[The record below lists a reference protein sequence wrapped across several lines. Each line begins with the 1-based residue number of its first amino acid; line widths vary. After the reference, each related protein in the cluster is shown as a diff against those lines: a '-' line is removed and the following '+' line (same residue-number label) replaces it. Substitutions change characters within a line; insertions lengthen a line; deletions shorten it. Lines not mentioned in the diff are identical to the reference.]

1 VGERKHR
8 VVGPV
13 TFVST
18 LTVLL
23 SGLDCKNDVLFFGPS
38 RACALVATL
47 WIQRH
52 VLHDISPVYPS
63 LQPAHFAHFHRSRPA
78 LASLVMPLAR
88 ALPPD
93 LPRRFP
99 VGDAFVE
106 GALVAASMLAA
117 SRAPETLRKYKG
129 AWAAFESWAKEQ
141 GVPALPA
148 SASVVVS
155 YLGHLHAEGLAPAS
169 LRLALAALVDHHR
182 RIGLPSPRDPKIN
195 SFLRGLHRTVG
206 AAPKNRKAALTPV
219 ELRRLAAALP
229 QTISGLRDRALF
241 LLAFSTALRRV
252 NVVEL
257 RVEDIERRREGLLV
271 HVRRSKTDQE
281 GRGHMIAVHRGNL
294 LCPVEAVET
303 WLEASRIGSGW
314 MFRKIDRW
322 GHLGVGRL
330 DPGTVSRLLKKAATR
345 AGLDPEQI
353 KRLAGHSFRSGH
365 VTTAARAGA
374 GLAEIASVTNHRRLD
389 QVREYIRETDA
400 FRVNTL
406 AGLL

>member
-1 VGERKHR
+1 
-8 VVGPV
+8 
-13 TFVST
+13 
-18 LTVLL
+18 
-23 SGLDCKNDVLFFGPS
+23 
-38 RACALVATL
+38 
-47 WIQRH
+47 
-52 VLHDISPVYPS
+52 
-63 LQPAHFAHFHRSRPA
+63 
-78 LASLVMPLAR
+78 
-88 ALPPD
+88 
-93 LPRRFP
+93 
-99 VGDAFVE
+99 
-106 GALVAASMLAA
+106 MLAA

-129 AWAAFESWAKEQ
+129 AWAAFDSWANEQ

-182 RIGLPSPRDPKIN
+182 RVGLPSPRDPKIN
-195 SFLRGLHRTVG
+195 AFLRGLHRTVG
-206 AAPKNRKAALTPV
+206 AAPRNRKAALTPV
-219 ELRRLAAALP
+219 ELRRMAAALP

-252 NVVEL
+252 NVVDL

-281 GRGHMIAVHRGNL
+281 GRGHVIAVHRGNL
-294 LCPVEAVET
+294 LCPVEAVEA
-303 WLEASRIGSGW
+303 WLEASRIRSGW

-322 GHLGVGRL
+322 GHLGDGRL
-330 DPGTVSRLLKKAATR
+330 DPGTVARLLKRAATR
-345 AGLDPEQI
+345 AGLDPDQV

-406 AGLL
+406 AGML